1 MENQTTENVKSPTII
16 QQIIDGIILIMS
28 FLFVCGIV
36 YLALYFGKNKIQ
48 IGDEET
54 KLQLYQ
60 KQSEVLQ
67 KHIATNDSI
76 LFHLINE
83 NKTLRSRYDSIVNT
97 SNKDSPDFLPLF
109 SK

>member
-1 MENQTTENVKSPTII
+1 MENQTTENMKSPSII
-16 QQIIDGIILIMS
+16 QQIIDGIVLILS
-28 FLFVCGIV
+28 FFFVCGIV
-36 YLALYFGKNKIQ
+36 YLALYYGNYKNQ
-48 IGDEET
+48 FGDEET

-83 NKTLRSRYDSIVNT
+83 NKTLRSRYDSIVN
-97 SNKDSPDFLPLF
+97 SSKNDSPKFLPLF